1 MRYVRPVLVFAVFAV
16 LAASAA
22 ACGSSGEHVTI
33 EATPAAMRKAA
44 ETTLD
49 KGSSKIDMTM
59 QASVRGKELTIH
71 GTGAVDPA
79 NKQLQLD
86 LDMAPL
92 DQHLTEILHGTVLY
106 MRSSIFQE
114 AASGKQ
120 WIKFDLA
127 KANSAFKDLVANSG
141 TGPLGSDP
149 TSFLQFLEGAGKVSQ
164 VGTEDVR
171 GARTTHFSGSYTLND
186 ALNAL
191 PGDRRQ
197 KMQDAFTALGLSDSA
212 GDAPIPF
219 DAWIGDDGL
228 VRRIATTIDPS
239 QFSTKSNVP
248 VGKMS
253 MTLELYDFGTTVD
266 ITVPADEDVQD
277 ISNLLPKVPSSSTG
291 S

>member
-1 MRYVRPVLVFAVFAV
+1 MRYVRPLVVVAV
-16 LAASAA
+16 LAVVAA
-22 ACGSSGEHVTI
+22 GCGSSGEHVTI

-49 KGSSKIDMTM
+49 KGSSKVDITM
-59 QASVRGKELTIH
+59 QTSVQGKALTIH

-79 NKQLQLD
+79 HKQLQLD

-92 DQHLTEILHGTVLY
+92 DQHVTEILQDTVLY
-106 MRSSIFQE
+106 MRSPIFQKGT
-114 AASGKQ
+114 SGKE

-127 KANSAFKDLVANSG
+127 KANSSFSDLLANSG

-171 GARTTHFSGSYTLND
+171 GEHTTHFSGSYTLND
-186 ALNAL
+186 ALNAM
-191 PGDRRQ
+191 PSDRRQ
-197 KMQDAFTALGLSDSA
+197 KVRDAFSALGISDSA
-212 GDAPIPF
+212 SDTPIPF

-228 VRRIATTIDPS
+228 VRRVATTIEPS
-239 QFSTKSNVP
+239 QFSTKSKVP

-253 MTLELYDFGTTVD
+253 MTLELFDFGTTVD

-277 ISNLLPKVPSSSTG
+277 VSNLIPKLPPSSTG
-291 S
+291 N